1 MLKTL
6 RILATLALSAALL
19 AVPATAPAAPGGQG
33 KGKGKTKSCER
44 SRSLGYQLAGTLVSV
59 TEDDAATTDAFEG
72 TVTLLVTSANRHVR
86 NSGEIVDQ
94 DAARKGTQ
102 VAGATYTVPA
112 TDVFELKLNGYVDPD
127 TPSEG
132 DRVKVSGRIAATKK
146 HCAPVG
152 TSTEDR
158 YGTLDVRR
166 VTISD
171 RDEDVVTTET
181 TETTE

>member
-6 RILATLALSAALL
+6 RIAATLAVSAALL
-19 AVPATAPAAPGGQG
+19 AIPATAPAAPGGQG
-33 KGKGKTKSCER
+33 KGKGKTKSCEK
-44 SRSLGYQLAGTLVSV
+44 SRSLPYQLAGTLV
-59 TEDDAATTDAFEG
+59 TQDDAATTDTFEG

-86 NSGEIVDQ
+86 NSGEILDQ
-94 DAARKGTQ
+94 DADRKGTQ
-102 VAGATYTVPA
+102 VADATYTVPD

-132 DRVKVSGRIAATKK
+132 DRVKVSGRIPVTKK
-146 HCAPVG
+146 RCAPES
-152 TSTEDR
+152 TTTEDR
-158 YGTLDVRR
+158 YETPDVRR

-181 TETTE
+181 TE

>member
-6 RILATLALSAALL
+6 RIIAALALSAALL

-33 KGKGKTKSCER
+33 KGKGKAKSCEKP
-44 SRSLGYQLAGTLVSV
+44 RSLSYQLSGTLVSV
-59 TEDDAATTDAFEG
+59 IQDDPESTETFEG

-86 NSGEIVDQ
+86 NSGEILDQ
-94 DAARKGTQ
+94 DAARNGTQ
-102 VAGATYTVPA
+102 VAGATYTVPD

-132 DRVKVSGRIAATKK
+132 DRVKVSGRITVTKK
-146 HCAPVG
+146 HCAPQG

-158 YGTLDVRR
+158 YGALDVRR

-171 RDEDVVTTET
+171 RDEDVVET

>member
-6 RILATLALSAALL
+6 RIATTLALAAALL

-33 KGKGKTKSCER
+33 KGKGKTKSCEK
-44 SRSLGYQLAGTLVSV
+44 SRSLSYQLAGTLVSV
-59 TEDDAATTDAFEG
+59 PEDDATTTDTFEG

-86 NSGEIVDQ
+86 NSGEILDQ
-94 DAARKGTQ
+94 DADRKGTQ

-127 TPSEG
+127 TPSAG
-132 DRVKVSGRIAATKK
+132 DRVKVSGRIAVTKK
-146 HCAPVG
+146 RCAPEG
-152 TSTEDR
+152 TTTEDR